1 MPAFYLTFLGV
12 LLAGFGARD
21 QVTIAGLTA
30 RQGQRPGVLLVTL
43 VCTGLTS
50 ALAAWAA
57 SKTLPVLPPPA
68 RAIFAGIA
76 IGLAGLESM
85 ILSPRRKPKEP
96 TNSLGALGL
105 VLAAAQVTDAV
116 RFLIFGLAVGLG
128 APLAA
133 GSGGLLGGLALSILA
148 WAAPGALDRPLA
160 MRGRHI
166 VGAVLVLVALVVF
179 LREFGL
185 L

>member
-1 MPAFYLTFLGV
+1 MPAFYLTFIGV

-21 QVTIAGLTA
+21 QVTIAGLTG
-30 RQGQRPGVLLVTL
+30 RQGQRPGVLLVAL
-43 VCTGLTS
+43 ACTGLTS

-57 SKTLPVLPPPA
+57 LKMLPVLPPPA
-68 RAIFAGIA
+68 RGIFAAIA

-85 ILSPRRKPKEP
+85 ILAPRRNPKEP

-133 GSGGLLGGLALSILA
+133 GAGGLLGGLLLSTFA
-148 WAAPGALDRPLA
+148 WAVPGFLDRSWT
-160 MRGRHI
+160 RCGRRI
-166 VGAVLVLVALVVF
+166 VGAVLVLVALVIF